1 MPRRP
6 AFDAKTLERLAR
18 VEEVDI
24 ETKGG
29 RLTTIWVILVG
40 TEVYVRSVRGER
52 GRWYQRLK
60 RNPLGALRVGRSR
73 IAVRATLADDAETV
87 LAVSFALQ
95 QKYRDSASLQSM
107 LRPQTLRTT
116 LRLEPA
122 K

>member
-1 MPRRP
+1 MP
-6 AFDAKTLERLAR
+6 FDLKTLERLAAT
-18 VEEVDI
+18 EEVDI

-29 RLTTIWVILVG
+29 RRTTIWVVLVG
-40 TEVYVRSVRGER
+40 TAVYVRSVRGER
-52 GRWYQRLK
+52 GAWYRRL
-60 RNPLGALRVGRSR
+60 RSHALGAVLVGRTR
-73 IAVRATLADDAETV
+73 IPVRAAPADDDETV
-87 LAVSFALQ
+87 LAVSFALR